1 MLISFVILLVFGVFI
16 YYVIGSVMFD
26 FMGGLFYFLNIIF
39 LLMKFAVAFLVG
51 AMLAFDMGGFI
62 NKIVWFF
69 CFLLLEKYIYD
80 WYVIVGVVALMSF
93 VAAGFATFIAFKLFI
108 R

>member
-1 MLISFVILLVFGVFI
+1 MLILFVILLVFGVFI
-16 YYVIGSVMFD
+16 YYVIGLVMFD

-39 LLMKFAVAFLVG
+39 LLMKFAAVFLVG
-51 AMLAFDMGGFI
+51 VMLVFDMGGFI

-80 WYVIVGVVALMSF
+80 WYVIVGVVVLMLF
-93 VAAGFATFIAFKLFI
+93 VAVGFVMFIAFKLFI
-108 R
+108 